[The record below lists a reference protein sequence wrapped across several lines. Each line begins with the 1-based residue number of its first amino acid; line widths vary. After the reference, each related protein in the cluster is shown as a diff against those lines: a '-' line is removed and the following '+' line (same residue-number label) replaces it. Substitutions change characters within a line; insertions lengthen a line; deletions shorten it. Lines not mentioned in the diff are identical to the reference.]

1 MTVDKSRRVGA
12 FEVMLMTT
20 AIKNLIR
27 ENKVFQIDS
36 MIQTSKKLG
45 MITMDDAILDLLIKG
60 EISTETALSFAQD
73 RTTFERKI
81 NII

>member
-1 MTVDKSRRVGA
+1 MQHYLWLSYFNRTLRD
-12 FEVMLMTT
+12 
-20 AIKNLIR
+20 
-27 ENKVFQIDS
+27 Q
-36 MIQTSKKLG
+36 G

-60 EISTETALSFAQD
+60 QISTETALSFAQD

>member
-1 MTVDKSRRVGA
+1 
-12 FEVMLMTT
+12 
-20 AIKNLIR
+20 
-27 ENKVFQIDS
+27 
-36 MIQTSKKLG
+36 

>member
-1 MTVDKSRRVGA
+1 MC
-12 FEVMLMTT
+12 
-20 AIKNLIR
+20 NLIDIVCHTHNR
-27 ENKVFQIDS
+27 LPYFFQFLMVVFQIDS
-36 MIQTSKKLG
+36 IIQTSKKLG